1 MGCTQALSQ
10 TFSVDTVRV
19 QVVER
24 VGGERRRQGCRSD
37 SKGQRSAAVAAAKR
51 AGDGGSGRSH
61 AIVGE
66 ARLAGSDQLF
76 VTLMSE
82 LLTQR
87 ADYVLVL
94 GRAVGGDRCMQR
106 SKE

>member
-1 MGCTQALSQ
+1 M
-10 TFSVDTVRV
+10 RV

-37 SKGQRSAAVAAAKR
+37 NKGQRSAAVAAAKR

-66 ARLAGSDQLF
+66 ARLAGSDQPF

>member
-1 MGCTQALSQ
+1 M
-10 TFSVDTVRV
+10 
-19 QVVER
+19 VER

-66 ARLAGSDQLF
+66 ARLAGSDQPV

-87 ADYVLVL
+87 AYEQCPLRSGGLSPHDSAPSGVFFRVLCFVF
-94 GRAVGGDRCMQR
+94 
-106 SKE
+106 

>member
-1 MGCTQALSQ
+1 M
-10 TFSVDTVRV
+10 RV

-66 ARLAGSDQLF
+66 ARLAGSDQPF

-87 ADYVLVL
+87 ACCIYVKCYIV
-94 GRAVGGDRCMQR
+94 
-106 SKE
+106 

>member
-1 MGCTQALSQ
+1 M
-10 TFSVDTVRV
+10 
-19 QVVER
+19 VER

-66 ARLAGSDQLF
+66 ARLAGSDQPF

-87 ADYVLVL
+87 ASESVFTNGIYLRDSASVAEPL
-94 GRAVGGDRCMQR
+94 
-106 SKE
+106 